1 MNSIPLSIRLPR
13 TSAAVLA
20 AGAATLAIVLALCS
34 HPAPASSSQPD
45 VAFDGAAPI
54 APYIIG
60 GSESSIGQFPWQVL
74 VVGLHESAG
83 EIIETS
89 CGGSILDSTHILTA
103 AHCVDHKETTNRYE
117 ANEFVVLAGASDVR
131 EFKEDLFFKGIEPPP
146 GAQAALVAGIR
157 THPYYVTSP
166 TEIKDDV
173 AVLSLAS
180 PLELSAS
187 KDTASIP
194 LVANGATPS
203 PGTILSVSGYGKE
216 QGAESAGATGKLDS
230 TNLSVS
236 AGSSC
241 QALVKSNA
249 PVLLCVE
256 GAASSTC
263 QGDSGSPLTEGSP
276 PVQVGIVDFGIAGC
290 PIGRPEASTNIA
302 AGEVRDFIEGS
313 ESPPVA
319 PREVSPPAVKWFGGA
334 PVAFV
339 PLTCESGSW
348 SGSPSISYTF
358 QLENASAQLLQN
370 GPANVFAPAGPLVGS
385 TVVCVVQASNAG
397 GTSTA
402 RSQTTSAIVADTVPP
417 NAAIGS
423 LRCHLQS
430 CVLRYTA
437 WDPNGVA
444 VSAQS
449 TVAYSVTARCPK
461 KKGKHGAG
469 KRVCHTTKTSR
480 LSVKT
485 LSAGSFRAN
494 AFRLPYG
501 ERLTFAVTVL
511 NAAGLKGKIVNADT
525 TLRKPK
531 PKTKKRTKR

>member
-1 MNSIPLSIRLPR
+1 MFVAC
-13 TSAAVLA
+13 AA
-20 AGAATLAIVLALCS
+20 LALVLVLCS
-34 HPAPASSSQPD
+34 RSAQATPSQLG
-45 VAFDGAAPI
+45 VAFDGSAPI

-60 GSESSIGQFPWQVL
+60 GNESSISRFPWQVL
-74 VVGLHESAG
+74 VVGLHESDG
-83 EIIETS
+83 EILETS

-103 AHCVDHKETTNRYE
+103 AHCVDHEGTTTQYE
-117 ANEFVVLAGASDVR
+117 SDEFVVLAGASDVK
-131 EFKEDLFFKGIEPPP
+131 EFKEDLFFMGIEPPP

-157 THPYYVTSP
+157 THPYYATSQ

-187 KDTASIP
+187 KNTAPIP
-194 LVANGATPS
+194 LVPDGATPP
-203 PGTILSVSGYGKE
+203 PGTTLTVSGYGKE
-216 QGAESAGATGKLDS
+216 QGAESVGATGELNS

-256 GAASSTC
+256 GAGSSTC
-263 QGDSGSPLTEGSP
+263 QGDSGSPVTQGSP

-319 PREVSPPAVKWFGGA
+319 PRELSPPAVKWFGGA

-339 PLTCESGSW
+339 PFTCESGAW
-348 SGSPSISYTF
+348 SGSPSLAYSF
-358 QLENASAQLLQN
+358 QLESASAQTLQN
-370 GPANVFAPAGPLVGS
+370 GPSNVFTPTGSVVGAS
-385 TVVCVVQASNAG
+385 VVCVVQASNAG

-402 RSQTTSAIVADTVPP
+402 RSQATPTVLADTTPP
-417 NAAIGS
+417 NAAIGA
-423 LRCHLQS
+423 LKCHLRS
-430 CVLRYTA
+430 CLLSFAA

-444 VSAQS
+444 VSAQA
-449 TVAYSVTARCPK
+449 TVAYSVQTRCPK
-461 KKGKHGAG
+461 RKSTHSAKK
-469 KRVCHTTKTSR
+469 RICHTTKTSR
-480 LSVKT
+480 LSAKT
-485 LSAGSFRAN
+485 LSAGSYRAS
-494 AFRLPYG
+494 ASRLPYD
-501 ERLTFAVTVL
+501 ENLKFSVAVV
-511 NAAGLKGKIVNADT
+511 NAAGLKARSASAHT
-525 TLRKPK
+525 TLHEPK
-531 PKTKKRTKR
+531 PKKRKRKRR